1 MRNPNAQA
9 GARPPARIAGPV
21 AGSAAA
27 AALLLATTA
36 ISFSQVQEDAAEPA
50 RGDLAPIDWDAVE
63 RDAEEAGV
71 FTADPREGAT
81 LSTFEGGGA
90 AFSGLSIP
98 VLLPSSIIEAGQFNQ
113 LDEPL
118 EVVARRHDYSA
129 EAKIAPRSYQITGT
143 RFVFDTAEGA
153 VESDEP
159 SNIFVEQAVYGM
171 EASFERYG
179 AFYTITI
186 YCADPVNDPECVDE
200 ARARALAEEMII
212 AP

>member
-1 MRNPNAQA
+1 M
-9 GARPPARIAGPV
+9 ARIAVCG
-21 AGSAAA
+21 A
-27 AALLLATTA
+27 AALALPLAAQAQST
-36 ISFSQVQEDAAEPA
+36 EPTQ
-50 RGDLAPIDWDAVE
+50 GDLSPIDWGAVT

-71 FTADPREGAT
+71 FTADPRQGGT

-98 VLLPSSIIEAGQFNQ
+98 VLLPASLIEAGQLNQ

-143 RFVFDTAEGA
+143 RFVFNAPDDAPVSDT
-153 VESDEP
+153 P
-159 SNIFVEQAVYGM
+159 SPVFVEQAVYGM

-186 YCADPVNDPECVDE
+186 YCADPANDPECVDE
-200 ARARALAEEMII
+200 TRVRSLATEMTI